1 MGAAAEARI
10 GPVPTAPQRAATI
23 FRAVPILSSP
33 PIALRRRSCEG
44 DKESEMAKKDRLD
57 HFRAPVQENQSLV
70 LPASRKLFR
79 RAPVPGGR
87 RCGARKSC
95 PSPPLPPA
103 PVFWSGVLQRKPS
116 TSP

>member
-23 FRAVPILSSP
+23 FRAVPILSSI

-79 RAPVPGGR
+79 RARGPGGR
-87 RCGARKSC
+87 RCGADNSC
-95 PSPPLPPA
+95 EFLQLQPA
-103 PVFWSGVLQRKPS
+103 PVLWHGVV
-116 TSP
+116 